1 MKCLKTKID
10 MENNHRIT
18 KQELEKMYGVDRTT
32 IEIWRRRYGL
42 PIIEISSH
50 SKYIRRDELIAWEDR
65 MKDKFQVE
73 V

>member
-1 MKCLKTKID
+1 MKRKLDI
-10 MENNHRIT
+10 ENNERIT

-32 IEIWRRRYGL
+32 IEVWRKRYGL

-50 SKYIRRDELIAWEDR
+50 SKYIRREDLLKWEDK
-65 MKDKFQVE
+65 MKGKLKVE

>member
-1 MKCLKTKID
+1 

>member
-1 MKCLKTKID
+1 MK
-10 MENNHRIT
+10 NNQRIT
-18 KQELEKMYGVDRTT
+18 KQELEKLYGVDRTT
-32 IEIWRRRYGL
+32 IEVWRKRYGL

-50 SKYIRRDELIAWEDR
+50 SKYIRREDLIEWEDK